1 MTWLLS
7 EGCGKRVWFFDIK
20 NNYEYDLKMIEVE
33 NLRSENTRL
42 RQELKINKGA
52 YTHLQKEKDEI
63 AQVEKK

>member
-1 MTWLLS
+1 
-7 EGCGKRVWFFDIK
+7 
-20 NNYEYDLKMIEVE
+20 MIEVE

-63 AQVEKK
+63 AQVEHL